1 MNCSSIALLSNFFSL
16 NNFMTIQRFDSS
28 LPDWVFFT
36 RLLKIARKSSIW
48 RVHTAHLLG
57 SKIIH
62 SALRPRPRINSAI
75 LIVFHFLAWNF
86 NYLYLLTSRLDV
98 GPISS
103 GTKLGIMNS
112 MIDGSLQRVDD
123 DWPRPRDFLFY
134 LLRDST
140 VNNAHNHGE
149 VGNIANVTQSFLGF
163 LQSDVLLLT
172 GLASSQH
179 GSDTSVFGGL
189 DNVTAAWDGDYDRPY
204 YAQSSNLVDS
214 RTMNVSSSY
223 SENDYDSV
231 GTTDSNNDVSE
242 NHSSPYLLPW
252 PQRTSWIAIFTLML
266 FVAIVGN
273 TLVAWIV
280 LGLFHFFVFTTAFSD
295 RSPLKITF
303 SFLLFFFFLRV
314 SNISPSQNE
323 DSHQLFPGELFRY
336 YQI

>member
-1 MNCSSIALLSNFFSL
+1 M
-16 NNFMTIQRFDSS
+16 
-28 LPDWVFFT
+28 
-36 RLLKIARKSSIW
+36 
-48 RVHTAHLLG
+48 
-57 SKIIH
+57 
-62 SALRPRPRINSAI
+62 
-75 LIVFHFLAWNF
+75 
-86 NYLYLLTSRLDV
+86 

-123 DWPRPRDFLFY
+123 DWLRPRDFLFY

-204 YAQSSNLVDS
+204 YAQSSNVVDS

-280 LGLFHFFVFTTAFSD
+280 LGLFHFFFFVFTSAFSD
-295 RSPLKITF
+295 RSPLKITC
-303 SFLLFFFFLRV
+303 SFFVFL
-314 SNISPSQNE
+314 STCFE
-323 DSHQLFPGELFRY
+323 Y
-336 YQI
+336 